1 MIITIKNI
9 LKILPVV
16 RFELYSNQIC
26 FLLKTNLITKILL
39 ILKNHFNYQFKM
51 LTCISC
57 VDYPKNKNRFCI
69 VYELLSLKYNSRIR
83 VKILANELSKL
94 ETIEHIFLGA
104 AWWESEIW
112 DMFGVYFNQ
121 KNLTRLLTDYGFK
134 GYPLRKDFPLTGFS
148 ELQYNFIKTKVA
160 YKKIELAQEFRTF
173 TYESPWEN
181 SY

>member
-1 MIITIKNI
+1 
-9 LKILPVV
+9 
-16 RFELYSNQIC
+16 
-26 FLLKTNLITKILL
+26 
-39 ILKNHFNYQFKM
+39 M

-57 VDYPKNKNRFCI
+57 IDYLKNLNRFYL
-69 VYELLSLKYNSRIR
+69 VYELLSLKYNSRVR
-83 VKILANELSKL
+83 LKILANELAKVDS
-94 ETIEHIFLGA
+94 IENVFLGA
-104 AWWESEIW
+104 TWWESEIW

-148 ELQYNFIKTKVA
+148 ELQYNFVKTKVT
-160 YKKIELAQEFRTF
+160 YKKIELSQEFRTF

>member
-1 MIITIKNI
+1 MITET
-9 LKILPVV
+9 LK
-16 RFELYSNQIC
+16 
-26 FLLKTNLITKILL
+26 

-57 VDYPKNKNRFCI
+57 IDYLKNLNRFYL
-69 VYELLSLKYNSRIR
+69 VYELLSLKYNSRVR
-83 VKILANELSKL
+83 LKILANELAKVDS
-94 ETIEHIFLGA
+94 IENVFLGA
-104 AWWESEIW
+104 TWWESEIW

-148 ELQYNFIKTKVA
+148 ELQYNFVKTKVT
-160 YKKIELAQEFRTF
+160 YKKIELSQEFRTF